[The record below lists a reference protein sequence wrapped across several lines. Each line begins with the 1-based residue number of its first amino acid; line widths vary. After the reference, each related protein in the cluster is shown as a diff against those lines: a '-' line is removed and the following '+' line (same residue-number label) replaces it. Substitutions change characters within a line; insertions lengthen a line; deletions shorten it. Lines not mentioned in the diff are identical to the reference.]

1 MGVVRNDHLPSSK
14 QYKSINMSMYS
25 INVAA
30 LVTILVNTVMLVGV
44 WRHQRRQK

>member
-1 MGVVRNDHLPSSK
+1 MWVVRNDHLSSSK

-30 LVTILVNTVMLVGV
+30 LVTILVNTVILVGV

>member
-1 MGVVRNDHLPSSK
+1 MWVIRNDHLPSSK

-30 LVTILVNTVMLVGV
+30 LVTILVNTVLLIAVL
-44 WRHQRRQK
+44 RDQRRQK